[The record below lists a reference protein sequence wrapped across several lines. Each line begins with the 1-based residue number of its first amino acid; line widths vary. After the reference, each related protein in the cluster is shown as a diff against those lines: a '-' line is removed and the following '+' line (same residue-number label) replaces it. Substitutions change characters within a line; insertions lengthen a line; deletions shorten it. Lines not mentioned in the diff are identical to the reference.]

1 MKRKLIVLFATI
13 AFLAGFGAML
23 HSPSSIMDAVT
34 GATPKSKK
42 AAQEAAQMEEIY
54 ILGVNSHAG
63 DGLDEGLREIIKK
76 AAAGEENLILSDDRQ
91 RQLSVYV
98 LKTDKALLEYA
109 HTLADK
115 LEKAGVHVK
124 IKAFGETMLRSRIV
138 SEKYQM
144 FLASNDILEM
154 EELKQI
160 DYSLVNSE
168 KMGGAGA

>member
-1 MKRKLIVLFATI
+1 M
-13 AFLAGFGAML
+13 
-23 HSPSSIMDAVT
+23 
-34 GATPKSKK
+34 
-42 AAQEAAQMEEIY
+42 
-54 ILGVNSHAG
+54 
-63 DGLDEGLREIIKK
+63 DEGLREIIKK

-144 FLASNDILEM
+144 FLASKDIMEM